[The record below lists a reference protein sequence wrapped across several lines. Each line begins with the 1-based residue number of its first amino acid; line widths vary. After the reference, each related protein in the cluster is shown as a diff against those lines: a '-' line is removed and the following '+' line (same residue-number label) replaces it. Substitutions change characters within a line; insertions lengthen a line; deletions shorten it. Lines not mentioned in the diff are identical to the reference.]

1 MERSNFDRQNPL
13 IGSLLKDVDRTQEE
27 KDLKSISK
35 TPNPKDTE
43 LEQK

>member
-1 MERSNFDRQNPL
+1 MERSKFDKQNPV

>member
-13 IGSLLKDVDRTQEE
+13 IGSPLKDVDRTQEE